1 MSYKIRK
8 LVLVFE
14 DNDFEYQI
22 PISKLEKFSSPE
34 TIEELKKAAIEAI
47 RRM

>member
-1 MSYKIRK
+1 MSYNIKEF
-8 LVLVFE
+8 LVVFE
-14 DNDFEYQI
+14 DNDYEYQI